1 MSIRPGTPFLFRLL
15 MTLLVLGWSLLWLS
29 ACGSSRPRPADFS
42 PLRNP
47 DPLLAKGTPTELLSL
62 LERRTSSPRTLQA
75 QGRVTVSE
83 EGQRRR
89 QWFDVNLL
97 YRTPDS
103 VLLRGSRVG
112 PGTLFTVLSKPE
124 ESWFFLNREGELYVG
139 TTQELREHL
148 GLLGSIG
155 LSELMGALLVSQ
167 EVKSLLGSQE
177 FDDWRTRRSDIRFSD
192 ARLGGTRQWTIDRHS
207 GLVRTMELLDD
218 RRQALIRVEYDKYE
232 LIEAPQIL
240 PTDLRVILPREG
252 VTLRLRL
259 TSYRLDPVDL
269 REDLVFD
276 TRPRG
281 VRSTYPLQQLSW
293 EGPDD
298 APEPEP

>member
-1 MSIRPGTPFLFRLL
+1 MSIRPGRP
-15 MTLLVLGWSLLWLS
+15 SLLRHSMAMVLLGFFLLGLS

-47 DPLLAKGTPTELLSL
+47 DPLLVKGTPAELLSL
-62 LERRTSSPRTLQA
+62 LERRTSNPRTLQA

-83 EGQRRR
+83 EGRKRR
-89 QWFDVNLL
+89 QWFDANLL

-103 VLLRGSRVG
+103 ILLRGSRVG
-112 PGTLFTVLSKPE
+112 PGTLFTMLSKPE

-139 TTQELREHL
+139 TTDELREHL

-155 LSELMGALLVSQ
+155 LSELMGTLLVSR
-167 EVKSLLGSQE
+167 EVKSLLASGE
-177 FDDWRTRRSDIRFSD
+177 FEDWRARRGDIQFSDVRLGETRR
-192 ARLGGTRQWTIDRHS
+192 WTIDRHS
-207 GLVRTMELLDD
+207 GLVRTMELLDG
-218 RRQALIRVEYDKYE
+218 RREALIRVEYDKYE
-232 LIEAPQIL
+232 LIEAPRIL
-240 PTDLRVILPREG
+240 PMDLRVILPREG

-259 TSYRLDPVDL
+259 TSYRLDPVNL

-281 VRSTYPLQQLSW
+281 VRSTYPLRQLRW

-298 APEPEP
+298 APEPES